1 MFHVIK
7 KFIGINRMTINIKI
21 FSIIITVLCAFTI
34 QRNFIWTDRI
44 ALWTDNSNK
53 SPAKHRVRLN
63 LSAYYF
69 AERRY
74 ARSLD
79 EAQQAIITE
88 PDKVTGY
95 INGMSAALKLGAY
108 ELAYDYGLK
117 IMAIRP
123 MKVTAQNLEQL
134 ALVLGKKGE
143 EVKIWQEKA
152 GGLEDVKRLS
162 LAE

>member
-1 MFHVIK
+1 MDRWKLIC
-7 KFIGINRMTINIKI
+7 
-21 FSIIITVLCAFTI
+21 IILILVPCCLGLLTLS
-34 QRNFIWTDRI
+34 RNAVWQDRI

-134 ALVLGKKGE
+134 ALVLGKRGE
-143 EVKIWQEKA
+143 DKIWQEKA